1 MNLRQ
6 SFVRKIVYLA
16 GIALLLF
23 PLYWLG
29 QPATKDA
36 PSRPLSLAQLRQSSG
51 LSETQFGEMDPT
63 GETVK
68 LATFGMRGIA
78 ANILWEKANDYKMK
92 KDWDNLSATLRQITK
107 VEPHFIE
114 VWKFQAWNLSYNV
127 SAEFQDDYRD
137 RFRWVIKGI
146 QYLQDGLRYNEH
158 EPRLAWYVGWFTGQK
173 IGRSDE
179 SVQFRRLYKDPDDFY
194 GIHVRDPLIS
204 SPRPLDERDNWLVSK
219 AWYERAEDI
228 VDHGGALK
236 GQSPGCFYSDRTMAQ
251 MNFADALEKEGIFD
265 TKILRAW
272 SKAEREWTDGKG
284 SQEDAPPPERVPFG
298 IRDIVTTYGGKVI
311 HLFDREKYEK
321 SARQLAKQL
330 EALRP
335 GLEKKIE
342 SERREALSADEKRAL
357 AVPADKRTSKDHLL
371 ANAANGKLQVSHDDV
386 LKRIT
391 GPEHGQARQIV
402 EQLNDAEE
410 TSRIINRYREIVNYD
425 YWRLRARVER
435 TEQARDARKAV
446 YVAERAFEKGD
457 LVTAKTSFDDGLALW
472 RTLIDKNPQ
481 MIEDRTVG
489 DDLADVCKDYIRLL
503 EKRDEALPK
512 PFILQDV
519 LDRYGKN
526 H

>member
-1 MNLRQ
+1 MNPQ
-6 SFVRKIVYLA
+6 KSFVRKMVYLA
-16 GIALLLF
+16 AIAVLLF

-36 PSRPLSLAQLRQSSG
+36 PPYSLAQLRQSAK

-78 ANILWEKANDYKMK
+78 ANILWEKANNYKMK

-179 SVQFRRLYKDPDDFY
+179 SVQFRRLYRDPDDFY

-228 VDHGGALK
+228 VDHGGSLK
-236 GQSPGCFYSDRTMAQ
+236 NQSPVCFYSDRTMSQ
-251 MNFADALEKEGIFD
+251 MNFADALEKDGIFD

-284 SQEDAPPPERVPFG
+284 SQEDAPPPDRIPFG
-298 IRDIVTTYGGKVI
+298 IRDIVTTYDGKVI
-311 HLFDREKYEK
+311 HLFDQEKLEK
-321 SARQLAKQL
+321 TAGRLRQQL

-335 GLEKKIE
+335 GLRQKIE
-342 SERREALSADEKRAL
+342 NERREALSAEEKRAL
-357 AVPADKRTSKDHLL
+357 AVPLEKRASKDH
-371 ANAANGKLQVSHDDV
+371 KLVGEAQSKLRVSHNDV

-391 GPEHGQARQIV
+391 GPDHGKARAIV

-410 TSRIINRYREIVNYD
+410 TVQIISRYRQIVNYQ
-425 YWRLRARVER
+425 YWRLRARIER
-435 TEQARDARKAV
+435 TEQAREARKAI
-446 YVAERAFEKGD
+446 YVAEDAFEKAN
-457 LVTAKTSFDDGLALW
+457 LVTAKKSFETGLALW
-472 RTLIDKNPQ
+472 RKLIDANPE
-481 MIEDRTVG
+481 ILDDRTVG
-489 DDLADVCKDYIRLL
+489 DDLADVCKDYFHFL
-503 EKRDEALPK
+503 EKNDEPPPK

-526 H
+526 R

>member
-1 MNLRQ
+1 MNPRQ

-23 PLYWLG
+23 PLYYLG
-29 QPATKDA
+29 QPGTKNA
-36 PSRPLSLAQLRQSSG
+36 PPLSLAQLRQSAK

-78 ANILWEKANDYKMK
+78 ANILWEKANNYKMK

-146 QYLQDGLRYNEH
+146 QFLQDGLRYNEH

-194 GIHVRDPLIS
+194 DIHVRDPLVS
-204 SPRPLDERDNWLVSK
+204 SPRPLDDRDNWLVSK

-228 VDHGGALK
+228 VDQGGSLK
-236 GQSPGCFYSDRTMAQ
+236 NQSPVCFYSDRTMSQ
-251 MNFADALEKEGIFD
+251 MNYSDALEKEGIFD
-265 TKILRAW
+265 TKILRSW

-284 SQEDAPPPERVPFG
+284 TQPDAPPPDRTPFG
-298 IRDIVTTYGGKVI
+298 IRDIPTTYDGKVI
-311 HLFDREKYEK
+311 HLFDQEKFEK
-321 SARQLAKQL
+321 AAVRLRQQL
-330 EALRP
+330 EALNP
-335 GLEKKIE
+335 GLRKKIE
-342 SERREALSADEKRAL
+342 DERRDALSAEEKHAL
-357 AVPADKRTSKDHLL
+357 AVPLAKRTGPEHKLV
-371 ANAANGKLQVSHDDV
+371 AAADIKLRVSHDDV

-391 GPEHGQARQIV
+391 GPDHAKARPIV

-410 TSRIINRYREIVNYD
+410 TAKIISRYRQIVNYD
-425 YWRLRARVER
+425 YWRLRARIER
-435 TEQARDARKAV
+435 TEDLRDARKSI
-446 YVAERAFEKGD
+446 YLAERAFDEAN
-457 LVTAKTSFDDGLALW
+457 LVKAKPLFETGLALW
-472 RTLIDKNPQ
+472 RKVIDKHPQ
-481 MIEDRTVG
+481 VIDDRTIG
-489 DDLADVCKDYIRLL
+489 EDLAEVCKDYFHFL
-503 EKRDEALPK
+503 EKNDEPMPK
-512 PFILQDV
+512 KFILQDV
-519 LDRYGKN
+519 LDRYGKR
-526 H
+526 

>member
-1 MNLRQ
+1 MNPRQ

-16 GIALLLF
+16 GIAVLLF

-29 QPATKDA
+29 QPGAKDA
-36 PSRPLSLAQLRQSSG
+36 PSRPYSLAQLRQSYG

-78 ANILWEKANDYKMK
+78 ANILWEKANNYKMK

-179 SVQFRRLYKDPDDFY
+179 TVQFRRLYKDPDDFY
-194 GIHVRDPLIS
+194 GIHVHDPLIS

-228 VDHGGALK
+228 VDQGGSLK
-236 GQSPGCFYSDRTMAQ
+236 NQSPVCFYSDRTMSQ
-251 MNFADALEKEGIFD
+251 MNYSDALEKDGIFD

-284 SQEDAPPPERVPFG
+284 TQQDAPPPDRIPFG
-298 IRDIVTTYGGKVI
+298 IRDIPTTYDGVVI
-311 HLFDREKYEK
+311 HLFDEENLEKT
-321 SARQLAKQL
+321 AGRLRQQL
-330 EALRP
+330 EALKP
-335 GLEKKIE
+335 GLRKRIE
-342 SERREALSADEKRAL
+342 AERREALSAEEKRAM
-357 AVPADKRTSKDHLL
+357 AVPLAKRTGPEHKLVNS
-371 ANAANGKLQVSHDDV
+371 AEIKLQVSHNDV

-391 GPEHGQARQIV
+391 GPDHGTARTIV
-402 EQLNDAEE
+402 EQLKGAEE
-410 TSRIINRYREIVNYD
+410 TARIISRYRQIVNYQ
-425 YWRLRARVER
+425 YWRLRARIER
-435 TEQARDARKAV
+435 TAQLRDARKSI
-446 YVAERAFEKGD
+446 YLGEQAFEKGD
-457 LVTAKTSFDDGLALW
+457 LVRAKEMFDKGLAHW
-472 RTLIDKNPQ
+472 RHVIDENPE
-481 MIEDRTVG
+481 IVEDRTIG
-489 DDLADVCKDYIRLL
+489 DDLYEVIKDYTRLL
-503 EKRDEALPK
+503 EKRDEPMPK
-512 PFILQDV
+512 PFILQDI
-519 LDRYGKN
+519 LDHNKN